1 MNKIKMTLA
10 LGLCCGFASVATA
23 VDKVAEQN
31 TPQTVGTSAIPG
43 EGNASDVFFSAGP
56 GLALLN
62 GNTGWAV
69 NVGALTEVSRGS
81 NLFVGADLG
90 LNFWNFNT
98 AGVVGSRIPTG
109 TTGIQLL
116 PTAIYRFQ
124 VAGALFPYVGASVG
138 PHIAVSSF
146 TLGGVRQTETDLQ
159 FELLFRPGF
168 FVTLGRAVS
177 LQVEGKLG
185 VLDSDFIFLPQ
196 ANAVF
201 AL

>member
-1 MNKIKMTLA
+1 MNRMNVTLA
-10 LGLCCGFASVATA
+10 LGVLIGLASTA
-23 VDKVAEQN
+23 SAENKIAEQN

-56 GLALLN
+56 GLALYH
-62 GNTGWAV
+62 GNTGWSV
-69 NVGALTEVSRGS
+69 NIGALTEVSQNS

-90 LNFWNFNT
+90 LNLWYYNT

-124 VAGALFPYVGASVG
+124 VAGSLFPYVGLSVG
-138 PHIAVSSF
+138 PHVAISSF
-146 TLGGVRQTETDLQ
+146 TLGGVRQSETDLQ

-168 FVTLGRAVS
+168 FITLGRTVS
-177 LQVEGKLG
+177 LQVEAKLG